1 MLFDLSIFDM
11 DICIVFLIIN
21 FDAVVYQMILYSNH
35 LWIAYKSFARL
46 QHGSRKVL
54 HMINHLLLTSPAPH
68 PIISHQPNLL
78 FDCCDAFRFAYHTP
92 GAMGITG
99 LPQPLMDAQVLN

>member
-35 LWIAYKSFARL
+35 L
-46 QHGSRKVL
+46 
-54 HMINHLLLTSPAPH
+54 
-68 PIISHQPNLL
+68 
-78 FDCCDAFRFAYHTP
+78 
-92 GAMGITG
+92 
-99 LPQPLMDAQVLN
+99 